1 MNVFHVIALALICL
15 VVGFRNEVGNDWGAY
30 VTFFNGFQFY
40 SFDSVFSGEYEIGF
54 GLMNYLLARAN
65 MHYTVMFFL
74 IALFTWA
81 FFFKSL
87 DIRILPI
94 LIFFVF
100 TDEYFFWSMNVIRQ
114 FMAMAMFLYSIQ
126 FIIQRRLIYF
136 VGLIALATL
145 FHTSAIIMLPVYW
158 LPVNKLYKPR
168 IWFVIY
174 LVTIF
179 LSNTSI
185 INTLMTK
192 LMFALAEF
200 IPLLSVYLN
209 YFGGEK
215 LLAAKI
221 AIGLGYL
228 FKILVGI
235 FIFLFCEKVTDKY
248 PSTKIYFVLFFFG
261 AIIFNLFY
269 MIHLIDRINHYF
281 ILMRSVILSLIV
293 YHLWVEER
301 KKLLVWTFTGLYFF
315 LFLMAIYN
323 SSNMSN
329 PYRVI
334 LP

>member
-1 MNVFHVIALALICL
+1 MFDPLTYLVYIGLLFSLVALLFIATRVKGATANTLEFLPKQQMNVFHVIALALICL

-185 INTLMTK
+185 INTLMTP
-192 LMFALAEF
+192 AR
-200 IPLLSVYLN
+200 P
-209 YFGGEK
+209 
-215 LLAAKI
+215 AA
-221 AIGLGYL
+221 A
-228 FKILVGI
+228 
-235 FIFLFCEKVTDKY
+235 
-248 PSTKIYFVLFFFG
+248 S
-261 AIIFNLFY
+261 
-269 MIHLIDRINHYF
+269 R
-281 ILMRSVILSLIV
+281 
-293 YHLWVEER
+293 
-301 KKLLVWTFTGLYFF
+301 
-315 LFLMAIYN
+315 
-323 SSNMSN
+323 
-329 PYRVI
+329 
-334 LP
+334 